1 MKSIADY
8 ISEWKSMNASNN
20 QTYSDILNKDSNS
33 SLLAELDPEQQ
44 RIYNE
49 IKESDMRRLR
59 QS

>member
-8 ISEWKSMNASNN
+8 ISEWKAMHASSN
-20 QTYSDILNKDSNS
+20 QTYSDILNNDSNS

-44 RIYNE
+44 RMYNE
-49 IKESDMRRLR
+49 IKESDMKRLR

>member
-8 ISEWKSMNASNN
+8 ISEWKAMHTSSN
-20 QTYSDILNKDSNS
+20 QTYSDILNNDSNS

-44 RIYNE
+44 RLYNE
-49 IKESDMRRLR
+49 IKESDMKRLR

>member
-8 ISEWKSMNASNN
+8 ISEWKAMNASNN
-20 QTYSDILNKDSNS
+20 QTYSDILNNDSNS

-44 RIYNE
+44 RMYNE

>member
-8 ISEWKSMNASNN
+8 ISEWKAMNASSN
-20 QTYSDILNKDSNS
+20 QTYSDILNNDSIS
-33 SLLAELDPEQQ
+33 SLIAELDPEQQ
-44 RIYNE
+44 RLYNE

>member
-8 ISEWKSMNASNN
+8 ISEWKVMNASSN
-20 QTYSDILNKDSNS
+20 QTYSDILNNDLNS

>member
-8 ISEWKSMNASNN
+8 ISEWKAMHASNN
-20 QTYSDILNKDSNS
+20 QTYSDILNNDSNS

-44 RIYNE
+44 RMYNE
-49 IKESDMRRLR
+49 IKESDMKRLR